1 MQQQVRRN
9 REIKEMLHVSFPL
22 SLLTTYII
30 DSDTKPLL
38 IEYNDPFTENP
49 NTQTQDT
56 WKQKKFFEEKTLREK
71 PSRILCRKSN
81 NNLIRNKF

>member
-1 MQQQVRRN
+1 
-9 REIKEMLHVSFPL
+9 MLHVSFPL

-30 DSDTKPLL
+30 DSGTKPLL

-56 WKQKKFFEEKTLREK
+56 WKQKKILWRENTSGEAIK
-71 PSRILCRKSN
+71 NIV
-81 NNLIRNKF
+81 IIV

>member
-1 MQQQVRRN
+1 MQQHVRRN

-49 NTQTQDT
+49 NTQTQYLET
-56 WKQKKFFEEKTLREK
+56 KKILWRENTSGETIK
-71 PSRILCRKSN
+71 NIV
-81 NNLIRNKF
+81 